1 MPRAQRVRTETADV
15 AAVPLIRARR
25 AAARG
30 GAGLRT
36 VTARLSLTDASLER
50 LLALTGSY
58 GDFVLSAADGSTTV
72 RVGLQIASVPNATLP
87 LGDGVVL
94 DWATTTIS
102 RGFNR
107 ASLTR
112 TELRLLA
119 VLAESAPATVSYAT
133 LSRRL
138 ALGGRRKGGE
148 GALAVVVCALR
159 KRFIAVGM
167 PAAIHTARGVGYSLR
182 L

>member
-1 MPRAQRVRTETADV
+1 MPRAERVATQTADHG
-15 AAVPLIRARR
+15 AVPLLRGRR
-25 AAARG
+25 AAVRHD
-30 GAGLRT
+30 GALQT
-36 VTARLSLTDASLER
+36 VTARLSLTRASLQR

-58 GDFVLSAADGSTTV
+58 TDFVLSAADGSTAV
-72 RVGLQIASVPNATLP
+72 KVGVQIASVPDSAIS
-87 LGDGVVL
+87 LGGGVEL